1 MIVWLASYPKS
12 GNTWLRS
19 LLSSYFYTKK
29 GDFSFTL
36 LKNIESFPN
45 DKLFENYT
53 DNFENPEDTA
63 KYWIKEQEL
72 INKNNK
78 LNFLKTH
85 NALCKIN
92 NHNFTN
98 VKNTLGAIY
107 IVRDPRNVV
116 TSIANHFDLEIEEAL
131 KFLKE
136 EKKGIFFKKDKRYLA
151 FQPILSWSLHC
162 KSWMDNKF
170 FPTLII
176 KYEDLQN
183 ETFFTF
189 KKTLEFIK
197 KITKSNF
204 SLDRDKIKNSIKNC
218 DFYKLQKMEKE
229 KGFVEAVKMKE
240 EDKKISFF
248 NLGKDN
254 NWKKILKPS
263 ISKDIEKTF
272 EIEMKKNFYLD

>member
-29 GDFSFTL
+29 GDFSFSL

-116 TSIANHFDLEIEEAL
+116 TSLANHFDLEIEEAL

-151 FQPILSWSLHC
+151 FQPLLSWSLHC
-162 KSWMDNKF
+162 KSWMDNKS

-218 DFYKLQKMEKE
+218 DFYKLRKMEKE

-254 NWKKILKPS
+254 DWKKILKPS